1 MAHVNVEKTKK
12 TAEKME
18 GNDFIGFLKDEV
30 TKHKKIVSTKVAI
43 LKKKQDGIAES
54 VLAVPSTSGNNVD
67 PRILGDHNSSKN
79 VVPKVQALP
88 DGDSNYFTF
97 PGGDSNYLM
106 ADNRWY
112 IYDEYDGPDQFVDFI
127 EKIEMGDDE
136 IREYFDMYEDIIF
149 NTDPSSF
156 EELCNSKKY

>member
-1 MAHVNVEKTKK
+1 MAHVNVEKTQK

-18 GNDFIGFLKDEV
+18 GNNDFIGFLKDEV

-43 LKKKQDGIAES
+43 LKKKQDGIDES

-112 IYDEYDGPDQFVDFI
+112 IYDEYDGPDQFLDFI
-127 EKIEMGDDE
+127 EKVEMGDE
-136 IREYFDMYEDIIF
+136 EQIREYFDTFEDIIF
-149 NTDPSSF
+149 NTNPPDYAD
-156 EELCNSKKY
+156 LWM